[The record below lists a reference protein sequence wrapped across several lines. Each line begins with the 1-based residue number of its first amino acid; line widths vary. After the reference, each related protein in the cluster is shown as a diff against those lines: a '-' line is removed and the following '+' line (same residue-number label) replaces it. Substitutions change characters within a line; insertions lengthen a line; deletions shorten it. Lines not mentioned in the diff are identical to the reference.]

1 MNPIFEENF
10 LNAKAEL
17 NAEQAKAVELTDG
30 PVMVIAGPG
39 TGKTQLLSTRICHI
53 VSSTHALA
61 SNILCLTY
69 TNAGVAAIRKRLE
82 SMLGP
87 EAQHC
92 TINTF
97 HGFSEDLFQ
106 RFGNKSDLQDS
117 KLIDELTTKKLVRR
131 LLDEV
136 DFGTPLKDKVT
147 SVDEAIRFVISLIN
161 LIKKENLDINQMRRD
176 YENEMKAVY
185 ESNLYRYK
193 KQTKDFAVGDM
204 KQNDW
209 IKYEKR
215 IQKHIQALGVCE
227 RYHEEFEQAKY
238 RDFHSSISR
247 AIDLIN
253 TDPDV
258 RFDLLEQYQYVMIDE
273 FQDTNGAQ
281 LGIVNAIFAEEENP
295 NIMIVGDEDQAIFK
309 FQGANLKNIFDF
321 YDHYIKQL
329 PIQEQLERI
338 IILNKNYRSTTPI
351 VESSKELISHGSERI
366 TGIIEG
372 RSLSKD
378 FVAGSKELKDVKNPV
393 LFWTIEE
400 KTDLYIPIANQIEQ
414 LVQTGQ
420 DLSEIAVLFP
430 GNKEAQEFS
439 QYLDVLKIPYR
450 LSKSANL
457 LEDEFSLQLM
467 SLLRLVSD
475 FMTKKTFSNGALS
488 DLMMAPW
495 NGLTI
500 FQITKFWA
508 EFSERKANDQSEDV
522 LSFIENYTS
531 DNQIQKIA
539 AGFRQ
544 TVKSYK
550 FLPLDRFFHHV
561 LDQFQIKE
569 WALVRPNRLDLMQKF
584 ENLYQWILEQK
595 LAYELNDMA
604 SVIRLVDDFI
614 KEGIT
619 IPFIQTFTE
628 PNSVYLSTYHSSKGL
643 EWDHVFVAF
652 AGRPNSFNDK
662 ISLPRTGE
670 ELSHFINPPV
680 KSKKNAE
687 LSIEEKE
694 ENEEK
699 RRLLYVAMTRAKHQ
713 LYVVDYENVKGKVK
727 PNYFKSEMTVVSQ
740 ELHQKTADIDCVNLE
755 SFKLISSDDY
765 LKFQTVNQSKLAE
778 MKATLFENQYVHQRI
793 EDFQLSH
800 SSMSTYLKCPLTFFC
815 EKIIKVPSPS
825 TFYLHFGNFY
835 HQVME
840 KFYDEIKKDAT
851 KNSLD
856 CIIQLA
862 KNILPEFKS
871 AFTEIEYKDSLASID
886 NNLTQFYAQYIAHSS
901 NPNYFVEESFS
912 AEIQGVKINGKIDKY
927 DIHGS
932 QVDIIDFKT
941 GKYDKA
947 KAKLKPRTE
956 DYKDPENPTVDE
968 RYGGD
973 YWRQAQIYSILMKR
987 SKPELELNFVEYAF
1001 MIPSDNKIVTE
1012 KVAISPESQK
1022 EVEELIVEVASKIK
1036 AKKFDGCGEPECKW
1050 CNILS
1055 SESE

>member
-10 LNAKAEL
+10 LKAKLEL

-69 TNAGVAAIRKRLE
+69 TNAGVAAIQKRLE

-106 RFGNKSDLQDS
+106 RFGDMSDLQDS
-117 KLIDELTTKKLVRR
+117 KLIDELTTKKLVRS

-147 SVDEAIRFVISLIN
+147 SVDEAIRFIISLIN

-176 YENEMKAVY
+176 YEDEMKAVY
-185 ESNLYRYK
+185 ESNLFRYK
-193 KQTKDFAVGDM
+193 KQTKDFAVGDI

-209 IKYEKR
+209 IRYEKR
-215 IQKHIQALGVCE
+215 IQKHLQALGVYE
-227 RYHEEFEQAKY
+227 RYQEEFEKAKY
-238 RDFHSSISR
+238 RDFNSSITR
-247 AIDLIN
+247 AIELIQ
-253 TDPDV
+253 TEPDV

-281 LGIVNAIFAEEENP
+281 LGIVNAIFAEEEKP

-351 VESSKELISHGSERI
+351 IESSKELISHGSERI

-378 FVAGSKELKDVKNPV
+378 FVSGSIRLKDIKNPV
-393 LFWTIEE
+393 QFWTVDE
-400 KTDLYIPIANQIEQ
+400 KSDVYIPIANQIEQ

-457 LEDEFSLQLM
+457 LEDEFSLQLI
-467 SLLRLVSD
+467 SLLRLVAD
-475 FMTKKTFSNGALS
+475 FMTKRTFSNGALS

-522 LSFIENYTS
+522 LSFLENYTS

-539 AGFRQ
+539 IGFRQ

-569 WALVRPNRLDLMQKF
+569 WAVVQPNRLDLMQKI
-584 ENLYQWILEQK
+584 ENLYQWILDQK

-604 SVIRLVDDFI
+604 SVIRLLDDFI
-614 KEGIT
+614 KEEIAV
-619 IPFIQTFTE
+619 PFVQTFAE

-652 AGRPNSFNDK
+652 AGRPNKFNDK
-662 ISLPRTGE
+662 ICLPRTGE
-670 ELSHFINPPV
+670 ELHHFINPPA
-680 KSKKNAE
+680 KSEKNAE

-699 RRLLYVAMTRAKHQ
+699 RRLLYVAMTRAKHE
-713 LYVVDYENVKGKVK
+713 LYVVDYHNVKGKAK
-727 PNYFKSEMTVVSQ
+727 PNFFKSEMTVISEQ
-740 ELHQKTADIDCVNLE
+740 LHQKTKDIDCINLE
-755 SFKLISSDDY
+755 SLKLISSDDY

-835 HQVME
+835 HQVLE
-840 KFYDEIKKDAT
+840 KFYKEIKEDAS
-851 KNSLD
+851 KNTLD
-856 CIIQLA
+856 YIIQLA
-862 KNILPEFKS
+862 KNVLPEFKS

-886 NNLTQFYAQYIAHSS
+886 NNLTQFYAQYIAHSKS
-901 NPNYFVEESFS
+901 SNYFIEENLN

-941 GKYDKA
+941 GKHDKA
-947 KAKLKPRTE
+947 KAKLKPRAE
-956 DYKDPENPTVDE
+956 EYKDPENPTVDE

-973 YWRQAQIYSILMKR
+973 YWRQAQMYSILMKR
-987 SKPELELNFVEYAF
+987 SKPELELNTVEYAF
-1001 MIPSDNKIVTE
+1001 MIPSDNKIITE
-1012 KVAISPESQK
+1012 KVVITPESQK
-1022 EVEELIVEVASKIK
+1022 EVEDLIVEVSNKIK
-1036 AKKFDGCGEPECKW
+1036 AKNFDGCGEPDCKW
-1050 CNILS
+1050 CKILS
-1055 SESE
+1055 ADAE